1 MFSKY
6 LEYSEPAGKAHQTA
20 QGECEQ
26 KDVIIGQLKSEVAEL
41 RLLEGDYHRLNELIA
56 SLEGK
61 YSLLLAEKER
71 AEREQRYLW
80 VYLGASSRPTSGAP

>member
-6 LEYSEPAGKAHQTA
+6 LDYSEPAHKAHLQA
-20 QGECEQ
+20 QGDCEQ
-26 KDVIIGQLKSEVAEL
+26 KDVLIAQLKNEVCEL
-41 RLLEGDYHRLNELIA
+41 RQLEGDFHRLNELIN

-71 AEREQRYLW
+71 AEREQR
-80 VYLGASSRPTSGAP
+80 